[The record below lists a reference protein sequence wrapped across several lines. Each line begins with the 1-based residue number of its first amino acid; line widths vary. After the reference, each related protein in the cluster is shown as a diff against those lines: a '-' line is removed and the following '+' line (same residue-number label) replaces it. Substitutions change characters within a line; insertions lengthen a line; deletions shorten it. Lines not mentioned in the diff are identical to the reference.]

1 MAIQKTATV
10 GNRLVLLSAFVHLSQ
25 FHQSQ
30 PYIKLCNMMN
40 LRFFGENHKNLLTF
54 TKNFRNVLSPA
65 QKRLLRSR
73 RRLRGSS
80 FTSWIGRSAHTVWN
94 TLLCTQASTQC
105 VLHGMAE
112 LLHQIKYT
120 DLIGLGQVS

>member
-1 MAIQKTATV
+1 MQ
-10 GNRLVLLSAFVHLSQ
+10 VLFSKILGTFCPQRKSSVPGPFAKASAA
-25 FHQSQ
+25 Q
-30 PYIKLCNMMN
+30 P
-40 LRFFGENHKNLLTF
+40 
-54 TKNFRNVLSPA
+54 A
-65 QKRLLRSR
+65 
-73 RRLRGSS
+73 RLRGSS

>member
-1 MAIQKTATV
+1 MQ
-10 GNRLVLLSAFVHLSQ
+10 VLFSKIL
-25 FHQSQ
+25 
-30 PYIKLCNMMN
+30 
-40 LRFFGENHKNLLTF
+40 GTF
-54 TKNFRNVLSPA
+54 CPQRKSSVSGPFAKAQCPDHS
-65 QKRLLRSR
+65 QKRLLCSR

>member
-1 MAIQKTATV
+1 MQ
-10 GNRLVLLSAFVHLSQ
+10 VLFSKIL
-25 FHQSQ
+25 
-30 PYIKLCNMMN
+30 
-40 LRFFGENHKNLLTF
+40 GTF
-54 TKNFRNVLSPA
+54 CPQRKSSVPGPFA
-65 QKRLLRSR
+65 KRLLRSR

>member
-1 MAIQKTATV
+1 MQVLFFQK
-10 GNRLVLLSAFVHLSQ
+10 
-25 FHQSQ
+25 
-30 PYIKLCNMMN
+30 I
-40 LRFFGENHKNLLTF
+40 
-54 TKNFRNVLSPA
+54 FRNVLSPVQKLSA
-65 QKRLLRSR
+65 RTIRKKRLLRSR

>member
-1 MAIQKTATV
+1 MQ
-10 GNRLVLLSAFVHLSQ
+10 VLFSKIL
-25 FHQSQ
+25 
-30 PYIKLCNMMN
+30 
-40 LRFFGENHKNLLTF
+40 GTF
-54 TKNFRNVLSPA
+54 CPQRKSSVPGPFAKAQCLDHS

>member
-1 MAIQKTATV
+1 MQVLFSKILGTFCPQRKSSVPGPFAKASAAQPAPLA
-10 GNRLVLLSAFVHLSQ
+10 RLIFY
-25 FHQSQ
+25 F
-30 PYIKLCNMMN
+30 MD
-40 LRFFGENHKNLLTF
+40 
-54 TKNFRNVLSPA
+54 
-65 QKRLLRSR
+65 
-73 RRLRGSS
+73 
-80 FTSWIGRSAHTVWN
+80 RSAHTVWN

>member
-1 MAIQKTATV
+1 MQVLFSKILGTFCPQRKSSVPGPFAKASAAQPAPLA
-10 GNRLVLLSAFVHLSQ
+10 RL
-25 FHQSQ
+25 
-30 PYIKLCNMMN
+30 I
-40 LRFFGENHKNLLTF
+40 
-54 TKNFRNVLSPA
+54 
-65 QKRLLRSR
+65 
-73 RRLRGSS
+73 